1 MSKSDLT
8 KQALASAFKKLVA
21 TKPYDQVTISEIC
34 ALCGLNRKSF
44 YYHFKDKYD
53 LGEWIFQTECVD
65 TTQVSTDDA
74 DETLWEVLRHI
85 CTYLYNERDFY
96 TKLLNDATANGGFY
110 QYLFEMLCEF
120 FDDYINAYSQ
130 PISQAEHKPRHFY
143 VQMLSDAVLAAIC
156 RWLIDD
162 GAATTPEEFVEQVKS
177 MATYAEGLNKNPS
190 T

>member
-74 DETLWEVLRHI
+74 DETLWAVLRHI
-85 CTYLYNERDFY
+85 CTHLYAERNFY
-96 TKLLNDATANGGFY
+96 TKILTDPVAHDGFY
-110 QYLFEMLCEF
+110 RYLFTLLCEF
-120 FDDYINAYSQ
+120 FNKYIDEYYQ
-130 PISQAEHKPRHFY
+130 PTDQTQHEPRYFY
-143 VQMLSDAVLAAIC
+143 VQMVSDAVLSAIC

-162 GAATTPEEFVEQVKS
+162 GAVHTPDDLIAQAKS
-177 MATYAEGLNKNPS
+177 MLNYATGLNKNP
-190 T
+190 